1 MSEGYHHNPNDPEL
15 LEAMKYLALP
25 AEEKIKLR
33 SQPFDAKKACWI
45 PDPKESFIAAEI
57 ESEKNEQV
65 TVKTSKG
72 ETKTVKKDD
81 VQQMNPPKYWCI
93 DDMADLTYLN
103 DASVLATL
111 RDRYSRWL
119 IYTYSGLFCVVI
131 NPYKRLPI
139 YTMKVVMAYRGRKR
153 TEVAPHLYAISDNA
167 YSNMLRDREN
177 QSMLITGESGAGK
190 TENTKKV
197 IQYFALVAAAGTKKE
212 DEGKKTMTLEDQ
224 IVSANPVL
232 EAYGNAKTTRN
243 NNSSRFGK
251 FIRIHFGP
259 TGKIAGADIE
269 VYLLEKSR
277 VIFQQPAERNYHM
290 FYQLCSNAFPDY
302 HKQCL
307 IENDPSKY
315 FYVAQGMLTI
325 DGVDDA
331 DEMRLTGEAFDIL
344 GFTHYLTV
352 FLLDWRNQSVVEAVK
367 DQGVC
372 GSCWAFSTAGAI
384 ESAYAIKNGTLL
396 SLSEQQLND
405 CSGGDGNEGC
415 NGGMTDNGF
424 VYVINAGGIETESSY
439 PYKTVDQACMFNA
452 TDIAVKVCDFVQLAS
467 GDEAV
472 LQQAVATVGP
482 ISVSIDASHSSFH
495 LYESGVYNEPTCSQT
510 LFDLDHAVLL
520 IGYGTDGGDD
530 YWLIKNSWGTSW
542 GEQGYIKMAR
552 NQNNQCGIATF
563 ANYPIICSA
572 NMQPVQHQPVQHWV
586 SDAFCM
592 TPNMFLMI
600 GIYCFVKTIY
610 DL

>member
-1 MSEGYHHNPNDPEL
+1 MQLISIITIVVLSFGCV
-15 LEAMKYLALP
+15 LAYNKTRNQQWKLWKDKHKKNYSD
-25 AEEKIKLR
+25 AEELVRRAVWENNSKI
-33 SQPFDAKKACWI
+33 
-45 PDPKESFIAAEI
+45 I
-57 ESEKNEQV
+57 EQHNLQANLGVYTYRLGMNQYGDLTASEVVQKY
-65 TVKTSKG
+65 TGVKVNI
-72 ETKTVKKDD
+72 ETKNNQVREVLVSNST
-81 VQQMNPPKYWCI
+81 
-93 DDMADLTYLN
+93 
-103 DASVLATL
+103 AS
-111 RDRYSRWL
+111 
-119 IYTYSGLFCVVI
+119 
-131 NPYKRLPI
+131 LPDS
-139 YTMKVVMAYRGRKR
+139 V
-153 TEVAPHLYAISDNA
+153 
-167 YSNMLRDREN
+167 
-177 QSMLITGESGAGK
+177 
-190 TENTKKV
+190 
-197 IQYFALVAAAGTKKE
+197 
-212 DEGKKTMTLEDQ
+212 
-224 IVSANPVL
+224 
-232 EAYGNAKTTRN
+232 
-243 NNSSRFGK
+243 
-251 FIRIHFGP
+251 
-259 TGKIAGADIE
+259 
-269 VYLLEKSR
+269 
-277 VIFQQPAERNYHM
+277 
-290 FYQLCSNAFPDY
+290 
-302 HKQCL
+302 
-307 IENDPSKY
+307 
-315 FYVAQGMLTI
+315 
-325 DGVDDA
+325 
-331 DEMRLTGEAFDIL
+331 
-344 GFTHYLTV
+344 
-352 FLLDWRNQSVVEAVK
+352 DWRNQSVVEAVK

-415 NGGMTDNGF
+415 NGGTTDNGF

-439 PYKTVDQACMFNA
+439 SYTAVDQACMFNA

-572 NMQPVQHQPVQHWV
+572 NMQPVLHQPVQHWV

-600 GIYCFVKTIY
+600 GICCFVNKIY